1 MKPRREKWL
10 EKLVT
15 KKMKSVQACRIVD
28 CAQEYI
34 TAYGISKMS
43 REKEDEL
50 FRLIRRIK
58 RRVKQRMVR
67 YNFNLR
73 TLQNQV
79 LIPVE
84 LIYLLEELKIID
96 LNKTVQCHNLIRF
109 THYRDFCISRDLQGY
124 QIPDD
129 PTIPMHKWI

>member
-1 MKPRREKWL
+1 MKPKREKWL
-10 EKLVT
+10 ERLVT
-15 KKMKSVQACRIVD
+15 KKMKSDRPCRISD

-50 FRLIRRIK
+50 FRLIQRIK
-58 RRVKQRMVR
+58 RRVKQRMFR
-67 YNFNLR
+67 YNSNLR
-73 TLQNQV
+73 TFQNQV

-84 LIYLLEELKIID
+84 LIYLLEKLKIID
-96 LNKTVQCHNLIRF
+96 LNKTAQCHNLIRF
-109 THYRDFCISRDLQGY
+109 TYYRDFCISHGLQGY

-129 PTIPMHKWI
+129 PTIPLHKWV